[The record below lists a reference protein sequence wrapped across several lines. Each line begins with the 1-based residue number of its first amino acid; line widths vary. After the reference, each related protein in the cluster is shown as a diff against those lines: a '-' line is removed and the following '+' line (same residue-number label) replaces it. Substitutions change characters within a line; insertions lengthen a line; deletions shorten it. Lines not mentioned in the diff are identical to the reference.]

1 MSNYEAISA
10 VLSTGAVIISIIS
23 YMTSRINMIR
33 IEKTYYGQSE
43 LLVREAIT
51 NAKNRVTD
59 ILSTVNT
66 PNNQYTKQRIDAAI
80 EQLLKAYEEACAK
93 YIDIKIDKKRFK
105 KTYMYEIKE
114 IVESDDF
121 KEYFQFGSKYSA
133 IKKVYKEWF
142 Y

>member
-1 MSNYEAISA
+1 MNIYETMST
-10 VLSTGAVIISIIS
+10 VLSSGAIIISIVS
-23 YMTSRINMIR
+23 YVTSRVNMIR

-51 NAKNRVTD
+51 NAKNRITD
-59 ILSTVNT
+59 ILSTVNSS
-66 PNNQYTKQRIDAAI
+66 NNQYTKQRMDIAV

-105 KTYMYEIKE
+105 KTYIYEIKE

-121 KEYFQFGSKYSA
+121 KEYFQFGSQYGA

>member
-1 MSNYEAISA
+1 MSNYESIST

-33 IEKTYYGQSE
+33 IEKMYYGQSE

-51 NAKNRVTD
+51 NAKNRITD
-59 ILSTVNT
+59 ILS
-66 PNNQYTKQRIDAAI
+66 NNQYTKQQIDVAI
-80 EQLLKAYEEACAK
+80 EQLLKAYEEACAI